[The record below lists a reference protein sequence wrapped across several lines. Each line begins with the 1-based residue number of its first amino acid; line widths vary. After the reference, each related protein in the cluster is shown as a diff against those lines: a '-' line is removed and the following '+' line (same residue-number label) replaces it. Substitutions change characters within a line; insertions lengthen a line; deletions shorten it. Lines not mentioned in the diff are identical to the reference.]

1 MPCSQ
6 ALWKF
11 TFFLSLFYFSGIK
24 IAYIKNMNKGIY
36 IALSGAIQK
45 ARHMDIYAQNI
56 ANVST
61 SGYKRGRLS
70 FKDHMVSS
78 DNSNSAEVRGRVM
91 TEKSKEI
98 TDFSHGVQQRTG
110 NPLDVAINDKGFFV
124 LEGNKY
130 TRNGNFHIDSEG
142 TLMDA
147 NGMKVMGG
155 GGTLTVQGSKIDIS
169 PSGEI
174 LVDNISVGSLDIVDF
189 PDKNVLKK
197 TDGGFFTS
205 DVEGEEVSAVV
216 SQGFLERSNVN
227 VVRELVEMIRSERE
241 FESYQKMIRIFDDA
255 AGSSI
260 RDL

>member
-1 MPCSQ
+1 
-6 ALWKF
+6 
-11 TFFLSLFYFSGIK
+11 
-24 IAYIKNMNKGIY
+24 MNKGIY
-36 IALSGAIQK
+36 IALSGAMQK
-45 ARHMDIYAQNI
+45 AKHTDIVAQNI

-70 FKDHMVSS
+70 FKDHMVPS
-78 DNSNSAEVRGRVM
+78 DNSNSVAVRGRVM
-91 TEKSKEI
+91 TEKSQEI
-98 TDFSHGVQQRTG
+98 TDFSHGVQHKTG
-110 NPLDVAINDKGFFV
+110 NPLDVAINGEGFFV
-124 LEGNKY
+124 LEGNRY

-142 TLMDA
+142 NLMDA
-147 NGMKVMGG
+147 NGIKVMGD

-174 LVDNISVGSLDIVDF
+174 FVDNISVGALGIVDF
-189 PDKNVLKK
+189 PDKSVLRK
-197 TDGGFFTS
+197 TDGGFFTA
-205 DVEGEEVSAVV
+205 DVEGEEVNAVL

-227 VVRELVEMIRSERE
+227 VVRELVDMIRTERE